1 MAYLMMTKCKDT
13 GFGRTALDA
22 ALAPVAVG
30 CRVSSV
36 TPTERNIWDL
46 VLSVQN
52 TTPQG
57 IFML

>member
-1 MAYLMMTKCKDT
+1 MMTKCKDT